1 MLRLVLVVA
10 LLFVLYL
17 LIRSAVREIRG
28 KSYPQVPARD
38 QMIQDPVCHVYVP
51 RASAVGAVVGGQ
63 EYLFCSR
70 DCAKRFEAKLRTGS
84 GG

>member
-1 MLRLVLVVA
+1 MFRLVLIVA

-17 LIRSAVREIRG
+17 LIRSAVREIRS
-28 KSYPQVPARD
+28 KSHPQVPARD

-63 EYLFCSR
+63 HYFFCSQ
-70 DCAKRFEAKLRTGS
+70 DCAKRFEARLRS
-84 GG
+84 GV